1 MSDLVRPTTKQDLR
15 AQLAATRATRS
26 PAARREA
33 GQRLVPRI
41 LELVQDGTSTG
52 TVAAYVSTPVEPDT
66 GPAIE
71 ALSRKGT
78 SVLLPVLCADLD
90 LDWAELT
97 ADGLRPG
104 RFGISEPTGP
114 LLGPAAIERVGVV
127 LCPGLAG
134 SFEGQRLGRG
144 GGSYDRALARTRPP
158 VVRALLLYDDELVDV
173 VPTEPH
179 DQSVDVIVT
188 PERLVWA
195 SPARR

>member
-1 MSDLVRPTTKQDLR
+1 M
-15 AQLAATRATRS
+15 AANRATRS
-26 PAARREA
+26 LAARREA
-33 GQRLVPRI
+33 GSRLVPPV
-41 LELVQDGTSTG
+41 LQLVQRATSPV
-52 TVAAYVSTPVEPDT
+52 TVAAYVSTPDEPDT

-71 ALSRKGT
+71 ALRRRGT
-78 SVLLPVLCADLD
+78 TVLLPLLCEDLD

-97 ADGLRPG
+97 DDGLRPG
-104 RFGISEPTGP
+104 RFGISEPVGP
-114 LLGPAAIERVGVV
+114 LLGSNAIDNAGVV

-134 SFEGQRLGRG
+134 SRDGKRLGRG
-144 GGSYDRALARTRPP
+144 GGSFDRALARIGPS
-158 VVRALLLYDDELVDV
+158 VIRALLLYDDELIDV